1 MSAPTRTPRSSWIEE
16 GLRALAAGG
25 PDAVRIEPLARALG
39 VTRGGFYW
47 HFDDRRAL
55 LEEILDAWERASVD
69 EVIERVESEGG
80 DARAKLRRLSAL
92 AASSDEPLRIDLAV
106 RDWARR
112 EQTVAERL
120 RRVDNRRMDYMRS
133 LFGAFCPDEDDVEA
147 RCMVFYSLW
156 IGSHFIAAD
165 HGARSRADVLKLAL
179 RRLEAWQPP
188 RPPTLLTDG
197 LRDWVQARAP
207 TAEATCRTCRTMG
220 AAAVPPNPAP
230 TSIAATATF
239 GSRAGAKATNH
250 ASASLGLVEFGRS
263 SAVPVLPATST
274 PGSRL
279 PCRCPSGR
287 RRASSSAPGGRP
299 SAGWPGWA
307 RAARWW

>member
-1 MSAPTRTPRSSWIEE
+1 MSAPTRTPRGSWIEE

-55 LEEILDAWERASVD
+55 LEEILDTWERVSVD
-69 EVIERVESEGG
+69 EVIERVEIEGG

-156 IGSHFIAAD
+156 IGGHFIAAD
-165 HGARSRADVLKLAL
+165 HGGRSRADVLRLVL
-179 RRLEAWQPP
+179 RRL
-188 RPPTLLTDG
+188 
-197 LRDWVQARAP
+197 
-207 TAEATCRTCRTMG
+207 
-220 AAAVPPNPAP
+220 AAQ
-230 TSIAATATF
+230 
-239 GSRAGAKATNH
+239 
-250 ASASLGLVEFGRS
+250 
-263 SAVPVLPATST
+263 
-274 PGSRL
+274 
-279 PCRCPSGR
+279 
-287 RRASSSAPGGRP
+287 
-299 SAGWPGWA
+299 
-307 RAARWW
+307 